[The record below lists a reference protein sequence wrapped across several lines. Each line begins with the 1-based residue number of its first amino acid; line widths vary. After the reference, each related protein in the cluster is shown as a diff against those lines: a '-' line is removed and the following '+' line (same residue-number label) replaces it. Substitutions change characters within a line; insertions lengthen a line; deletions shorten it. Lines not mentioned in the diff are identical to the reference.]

1 MQYYKLTD
9 WNYQTH
15 GWTQWGENITHRAI
29 GTGCNLCTNDV
40 IHVYD
45 HPLKAAFFN
54 PAHASFN
61 NPILWKCRV
70 RKVVANDGTKVGVK
84 ECTTLKRLPLPEITI
99 NQRIRAAILAVLLV
113 YKEDSYVTWANNWLS
128 GKDRSAEAAGAAG
141 AAARAAW
148 AAGAAVGAAARAA
161 ARAAA
166 GSAEAAGAAVGA
178 AARAAGAAGAAA
190 RAAWAAEKDMDFVV
204 LIQRAIKEEALIC

>member
-128 GKDRSAEAAGAAG
+128 GKDRSAEAAGAA
-141 AAARAAW
+141 
-148 AAGAAVGAAARAA
+148 

-166 GSAEAAGAAVGA
+166 GSAEAAGAAAGSAEA
-178 AARAAGAAGAAA
+178 AAWAAGSAEAAEAAWAAAGAAA

-204 LIQRAIKEEALIC
+204 LIQRAIKEEAEKCLKTSTNK